1 MTKKDLDS
9 GLCSKFEILD
19 SMMGFEDMKQMPLV
33 LPLPAKICDLGRDSI
48 QEDWKQQKGCLGKDL
63 MG

>member
-9 GLCSKFEILD
+9 GLYSTFETLD
-19 SMMGFEDMKQMPLV
+19 SMMGLEDMEQMPLV
-33 LPLPAKICDLGRDSI
+33 LPLPAEGRDSI
-48 QEDWKQQKGCLGKDL
+48 QEDWKQWRGRLGKDL